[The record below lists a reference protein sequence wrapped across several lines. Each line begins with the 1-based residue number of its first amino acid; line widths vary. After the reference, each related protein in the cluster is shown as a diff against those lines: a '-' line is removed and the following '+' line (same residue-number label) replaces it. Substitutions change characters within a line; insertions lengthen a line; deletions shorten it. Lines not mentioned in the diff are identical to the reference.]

1 MQSGQKKKVVI
12 LNVDMLK
19 LEVHV
24 SLCHDLVN
32 RKTKKVSLP
41 MTLFPWFER
50 PYTLLQ
56 PTHFAGDSN
65 TNAWV
70 TVCLGL
76 YASFPVMPFI
86 LV

>member
-1 MQSGQKKKVVI
+1 MQLGQKKKVVI

-24 SLCHDLVN
+24 SLYHDLVN

-41 MTLFPWFER
+41 MTSFPWFER
-50 PYTLLQ
+50 LYTRLQ
-56 PTHFAGDSN
+56 PTHFARDSN
-65 TNAWV
+65 TNTWV
-70 TVCLGL
+70 TICLGL